1 MRPGLFIKLQYAKKG
16 MDKAYFRTRQFNF
29 QLGNFD
35 ESYCLD
41 IVCWLDFIAAVIA
54 PKHLLLGYN

>member
-35 ESYCLD
+35 ES
-41 IVCWLDFIAAVIA
+41 
-54 PKHLLLGYN
+54 